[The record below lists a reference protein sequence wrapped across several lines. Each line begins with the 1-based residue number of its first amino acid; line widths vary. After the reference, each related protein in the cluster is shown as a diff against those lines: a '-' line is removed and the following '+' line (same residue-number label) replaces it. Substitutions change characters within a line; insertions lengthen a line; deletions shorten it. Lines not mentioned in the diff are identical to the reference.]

1 MPIDALRCLR
11 ARACFF
17 VFLLFGSEPQA
28 QQNECERDRKEQA
41 GVGGEKE
48 ETDGSTSKPHN
59 TTKANAQQ
67 LAPGRTQLNDAND
80 AAHQHASPRSMSEK
94 RKRIT
99 KRRRRPPK
107 HSHSTTRSH
116 ALTHTQRKPLTTRR
130 RGAPKHCGRET
141 TNHPSK
147 PLFCVFCR
155 ETATRNPKQTPFEKE
170 IHGWCIALCAFLCAF
185 VFVFVIVKRLRWLC
199 AAPHISRSCA
209 CEEGERA
216 PLGVKTRKRRLRRA
230 SFCAREENAAVMQ
243 GRWRA
248 PTHVFLRADAS
259 NKPLPGPAARR

>member
-80 AAHQHASPRSMSEK
+80 AAHQHASPRSMSEE

-107 HSHSTTRSH
+107 HSQHAHTHSRTLSENPSRLVV
-116 ALTHTQRKPLTTRR
+116 A
-130 RGAPKHCGRET
+130 APPNTAGVKQQITPQDPFSVFLAEKQPPET
-141 TNHPSK
+141 PSK
-147 PLFCVFCR
+147 PPSKKKSTAGVLYCVHFCV
-155 ETATRNPKQTPFEKE
+155 
-170 IHGWCIALCAFLCAF
+170 HLFL
-185 VFVFVIVKRLRWLC
+185 
-199 AAPHISRSCA
+199 
-209 CEEGERA
+209 
-216 PLGVKTRKRRLRRA
+216 
-230 SFCAREENAAVMQ
+230 
-243 GRWRA
+243 
-248 PTHVFLRADAS
+248 FL
-259 NKPLPGPAARR
+259 LL